1 MPKPFITYQ
10 QQISLLQ
17 SKHLI
22 IGDAAK
28 AEKILAEVGYF
39 TLIGGYKHPFK
50 NKTTRMYR
58 DGVTF
63 EDIVA
68 LYRFDEALRH
78 LFLRYLL
85 KIERRIKS
93 RVAYV
98 FCEAHGDSQT
108 EYLNPAN
115 YVRDPHKSQGIQRL
129 ISTLSRLATQTT
141 DYPYINH
148 HQAVHHNVPLWV
160 LINAV
165 TFGSVSKMF
174 GFLPQT
180 LRSKIARYYPLNIRQ
195 LDQVLSVLTKYRNA
209 CAHSE
214 RLFSYVT
221 HDDIPD
227 LLLHAKLHI
236 PMRGTQYVNGKHD
249 LFAVVVAFR
258 YLLPSTEFITFKGEL
273 SREIEKFI
281 KECTALP
288 EQDLLKAMGFPS
300 NWKSITRRYK
310 LQ

>member
-141 DYPYINH
+141 DYPYINPRYRDRIIYTDYFVP
-148 HQAVHHNVPLWV
+148 AVNV
-160 LINAV
+160 
-165 TFGSVSKMF
+165 KM
-174 GFLPQT
+174 
-180 LRSKIARYYPLNIRQ
+180 AM
-195 LDQVLSVLTKYRNA
+195 TKHTDKYSQFILLCFKQGRVFYANNTIGENVRNY
-209 CAHSE
+209 
-214 RLFSYVT
+214 LKFSTSYT
-221 HDDIPD
+221 PIP
-227 LLLHAKLHI
+227 
-236 PMRGTQYVNGKHD
+236 
-249 LFAVVVAFR
+249 
-258 YLLPSTEFITFKGEL
+258 S
-273 SREIEKFI
+273 
-281 KECTALP
+281 
-288 EQDLLKAMGFPS
+288 
-300 NWKSITRRYK
+300 
-310 LQ
+310 